1 MSFLKNTS
9 VATYFLA
16 NEKSITVSMV
26 IRDFFLFSTS
36 ESLHL
41 REEMVR
47 LGLVDEIF

>member
-26 IRDFFLFSTS
+26 IRDFFFSSS